1 MVGQANEPGF
11 DVPHDA
17 TPDMAS
23 PGPAA
28 VLPNWDRLSQGVAF
42 ALTIHAA
49 QTRKG
54 TDTPYISHLLAVA
67 GIVLEHGGDEDQA
80 IAALLHDAVED
91 QGAHQEPVIAAR
103 FGPRVARIVRGCT
116 DADTLPKPP
125 WHARKQAY
133 LDHLAEAG
141 PDVLLVSAADKLHN
155 ARAICADLKQHGA
168 AVFDRF
174 KGGQDGTLW
183 YYIELVQRFRWLM
196 PGPLTSE
203 LAAAVGAMCL
213 LANEPAALE
222 PAPEMLG
229 HTTPAPWRELFAAR
243 LGQVCAEMAP
253 DRQSGIVEQ
262 IIASARQ
269 RKPFGL
275 VDGSGSLWDEYASM
289 LAADAGFGMEEM
301 EDAMRAVCN
310 ATLDGLPLF
319 EQRLLARTTEEYWT
333 YWDVDAPEPGD
344 ADARRWLVQELLAT
358 ISIKA
363 FDHGYELAETEAGEE
378 EAESG

>member
-1 MVGQANEPGF
+1 MVSQAKEPGF
-11 DVPHDA
+11 GAPHVA
-17 TPDMAS
+17 TPDTDS

-28 VLPNWDRLSQGVAF
+28 GLPSWDRLSQGVAF
-42 ALTIHAA
+42 ALHIHAA

-80 IAALLHDAVED
+80 IAAMLHDAVED

-125 WHARKQAY
+125 WFERKRAY

-141 PDVLLVSAADKLHN
+141 HDVLLVSAADKLHN
-155 ARAICADLKQHGA
+155 ARAICTDLKQHGA
-168 AVFDRF
+168 AVFKRF

-183 YYIELVQRFRWLM
+183 YYTELVQRFRWLM

-213 LANEPAALE
+213 LADKPAALE
-222 PAPEMLG
+222 AAPELLG
-229 HTTPAPWRELFAAR
+229 RTTPAPRRELFAAR

-262 IIASARQ
+262 VIVSARQ
-269 RKPFGL
+269 RKPFGF
-275 VDGSGSLWDEYASM
+275 VDKAGTLWDEYASM
-289 LAADAGFGMEEM
+289 LAADAGFGMGEM
-301 EDAMRAVCN
+301 EDAMQDVCN

-319 EQRLLARTTEEYWT
+319 EQRLLVRTTEEYWN
-333 YWDVDAPEPGD
+333 YWDADAPEPGD
-344 ADARRWLVQELLAT
+344 ADARRWLVQELLTA
-358 ISIKA
+358 ISRKG
-363 FDHGYELAETEAGEE
+363 FDRGYELAETEAAGEV
-378 EAESG
+378 ESG